1 MTFTTD
7 CTLAVSVSVLAALIS
22 LTHKPPLSP
31 HTVIR
36 AANLPP
42 MDANGLADP
51 YVKLRIMPDSS
62 KSAKQR
68 SERQEKTLNP
78 EWDETFF

>member
-1 MTFTTD
+1 MREGGRE
-7 CTLAVSVSVLAALIS
+7 CVREREVSVSSTSS
-22 LTHKPPLSP
+22 L
-31 HTVIR
+31 VIQ

-51 YVKLRIMPDSS
+51 YVKLRMMPESS
-62 KSAKQR
+62 SSAKQKTD
-68 SERQEKTLNP
+68 RQEKTLSP